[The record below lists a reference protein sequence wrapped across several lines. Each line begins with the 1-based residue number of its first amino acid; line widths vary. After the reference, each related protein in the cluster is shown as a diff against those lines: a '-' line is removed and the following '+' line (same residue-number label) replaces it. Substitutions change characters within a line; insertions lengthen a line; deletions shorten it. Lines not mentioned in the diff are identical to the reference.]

1 MKEKMLGLLVLGIA
15 LVSFAS
21 SAITTGPR
29 INYVSQTGS
38 TVTADYFGLPA
49 NSQLIFV
56 NSSTGVTSPSVAAV
70 SGTSTITL
78 STITIPSGSY
88 YLRATTPA
96 GGYIA
101 QTIIFQVSTL
111 ARRVS
116 QSNLAQGKVVGGGG
130 DGIFVTGTYAYVVEG
145 SGTTSAFQIFDIS
158 HPKAPVLIS
167 QRELANGG
175 NGVSTDDMW
184 VKHGFAF
191 IVEGGGTVNALQVFN
206 VTNPAAPVLVGQA
219 NLTNNAGDRL
229 FVKGNYAYIVEGGS
243 YSSSFEIFDISNP
256 AAPVR
261 VSQSNLTAF
270 DQASIYVQ
278 GNYAYIAIGGAGS
291 KGFDIFDVSNPAA
304 PVLKSAT
311 DLNYGVPDDGIFVSG
326 NYAYIAEGAGTTN
339 AFQIFDI
346 SNPSAPVLAGQAD
359 LANAGSIDTGGG
371 DAIWVRNGFAYI
383 VEGSGTTNAFE
394 IFDVSN
400 PARPLRISQSPLAHS
415 GQPDDIFVSGN
426 YAYIVEGGGTTNAFE
441 IFNISKVLPPDN
453 L

>member
-1 MKEKMLGLLVLGIA
+1 MKRKILGLLVLGIA
-15 LVSFAS
+15 LVPFAS
-21 SAITTGPR
+21 SAMTTGPD

-56 NSSTGVTSPSVAAV
+56 NSSTGATTTSVAAV
-70 SGTSTITL
+70 SGTSTITV
-78 STITIPSGSY
+78 STITGPSGNY
-88 YLRATTPA
+88 YLRATTPT

-101 QTIIFQVSTL
+101 QTIMFDVSTL
-111 ARRVS
+111 VRRVS
-116 QSNLAQGKVVGGGG
+116 QSNLAQGKISGGGG
-130 DGIFVTGTYAYVVEG
+130 DGIFIKGTYAYVAEG
-145 SGTTSAFQIFDIS
+145 SNTTNAFQIFEIS
-158 HPKAPVLIS
+158 DPRAPVLIS
-167 QRELANGG
+167 QSNLANGG
-175 NGVSTDDMW
+175 NGVSTDDIW

-229 FVKGNYAYIVEGGS
+229 FVQGNYAYVVEGGS
-243 YSSSFEIFDISNP
+243 YTSSFEIFNISNP
-256 AAPVR
+256 AAP
-261 VSQSNLTAF
+261 
-270 DQASIYVQ
+270 I
-278 GNYAYIAIGGAGS
+278 
-291 KGFDIFDVSNPAA
+291 
-304 PVLKSAT
+304 LKSAT

-339 AFQIFDI
+339 AFQIFDV

-359 LANAGSIDTGGG
+359 LANAGTIDTGGG
-371 DAIWVRNGFAYI
+371 DAIWVRDGFAYI
-383 VEGSGTTNAFE
+383 VEGAGTTNAFE

-400 PARPLRISQSPLAHS
+400 PAAPSRVSQSPLAKS

-441 IFNISKVLPPDN
+441 IFDISKVLPP
-453 L
+453 